1 MLSGN
6 LNHDRLETQGL
17 KLLCGL
23 LFGERP
29 GGSAA
34 QDALPPPGRGL
45 QLSGNRDAYY
55 DANNSLLH
63 RFAGIM
69 FPWTVTLLLPSDASN
84 PTQ

>member
-1 MLSGN
+1 MLSGT
-6 LNHDRLETQGL
+6 LNHDGLEIQGL

-29 GGSAA
+29 GGFAA

-63 RFAGIM
+63 RSAGIM
-69 FPWTVTLLLPSDASN
+69 SPWIVTLLLPNDAS
-84 PTQ
+84 